1 MISPQTLTEL
11 KTMGFNE
18 SEINEALRE
27 IEMEES
33 QNNLKSSY
41 NNLINERQKD
51 PRSMSPPSTIVSKPD
66 ENLIRWQLDLS
77 EIMER
82 AEHVLRG
89 DKLIFIKGNMIWQ
102 SPEKESDQIINN
114 YGVQEVMRI
123 LSMYVNR
130 NTILSNYSLEEIH
143 LKIYDFG
150 KDLSDLFFMKYESFG
165 WKDNIEKRKNYP
177 MLMREMIDIVHSA
190 YNRAL
195 GGKERESLREA
206 RQISQ
211 SEQLTPQGVNV
222 NVNNPLRERSL
233 INPARYFS
241 SRYKT

>member
-1 MISPQTLTEL
+1 MISKDTLNEL
-11 KTMGFNE
+11 KGMGFNE
-18 SEINEALRE
+18 SEINEAMKE

-33 QNNLKSSY
+33 QSNLKQSY
-41 NNLINERQKD
+41 NNLMNDKQTD
-51 PRSMSPPSTIVSKPD
+51 PRSLSPPSTITSKPD

-89 DKLIFIKGNMIWQ
+89 DKLVFDRGHMIWK

-130 NTILSNYSLEEIH
+130 NTILSNYSLGEIH

-177 MLMREMIDIVHSA
+177 MLMREMIDIVHST

-195 GGKERESLREA
+195 GGKERDSLREA

-211 SEQLTPQGVNV
+211 SEQLSPQGVNV
-222 NVNNPLRERSL
+222 NVNQPMKERSL
-233 INPARYFS
+233 INPMRYFG
-241 SRYKT
+241 SRYK